1 MAIDTG
7 LAITCADLQA
17 TGGIKRILIRAWT
30 DTDIVAYGTT
40 PATHTITSILSATG
54 VDADW
59 GVYEFKN
66 ETPALTISATKEMG
80 STAFECG
87 LSFFLPK
94 LEYLKFNLIESITN
108 SCLMVIAVDTNDN
121 AFVLGASEKYEN
133 EATGKQSRSQTF
145 AQLATVEG
153 GTGAAYSDESGIT
166 ISLMARQFEMPRQ
179 YVVPAPSSTT
189 GIIVAA
195 DGLTATT
202 D

>member
-17 TGGIKRILIRAWT
+17 TGGIKRILIRAWQAG
-30 DTDIVAYGTT
+30 DAVVYG
-40 PATHTITSILSATG
+40 AAGVHTITSIQDTG
-54 VDADW
+54 AVNADW

-66 ETPALTISATKEMG
+66 ETPALTVTGTKEMG
-80 STAFECG
+80 STSFECG

-94 LEYLKFNLIESITN
+94 LEYNKFSLIESITN
-108 SCLMVIAVDTNDN
+108 SCLMVIAVDNNDN

-133 EATGKQSRSQTF
+133 QSKSSRNQTF

-179 YVVPAPSSTT
+179 YVPSAT
-189 GIIVAA
+189 GITVAA

>member
-40 PATHTITSILSATG
+40 PATHTITSILSDTATDATG
-54 VDADW
+54 

-121 AFVLGASEKYEN
+121 AFVLGVSEKYEN
-133 EATGKQSRSQTF
+133 ESSSSRNQTY

-179 YVVPAPSSTT
+179 YVVPAPSATT

>member
-30 DTDIVAYGTT
+30 DTDVVAYGTT
-40 PATHTITSILSATG
+40 PATHTITSILSDTAT
-54 VDADW
+54 DATW

-121 AFVLGASEKYEN
+121 AFVLGVSEKYEN
-133 EATGKQSRSQTF
+133 ESSSSRNQTY

-179 YVVPAPSSTT
+179 YVVTAPSV
-189 GIIVAA
+189 GIVVA
-195 DGLTATT
+195 DGGLTATT

>member
-30 DTDIVAYGTT
+30 DDDVVLYGTT
-40 PATHTITSILSATG
+40 PATHTITSIKDLAA
-54 VDADW
+54 DASW

-94 LEYLKFNLIESITN
+94 LEYLKFNIIESITN

-121 AFVLGASEKYEN
+121 AFVLGVSEKYEN
-133 EATGKQSRSQTF
+133 ESVSSRNQTF

-179 YVVPAPSSTT
+179 YVPSAT
-189 GIIVAA
+189 GITVAA

>member
-7 LAITCADLQA
+7 LAIVCDDLQA

-30 DTDIVAYGTT
+30 DDDVVLYGTT
-40 PATHTITSILSATG
+40 PATHTITSIKDLAA
-54 VDADW
+54 DAAW

-94 LEYLKFNLIESITN
+94 LEYLKFNIIESITN

-121 AFVLGASEKYEN
+121 AFVLGVSEKYEN
-133 EATGKQSRSQTF
+133 QSNPSRNQTY

-179 YVVPAPSSTT
+179 YVT
-189 GIIVAA
+189 GTITVAA
-195 DGLTATT
+195 GGLTATT

>member
-7 LAITCADLQA
+7 LAIVCDDLQA

-30 DTDIVAYGTT
+30 DDDVVLYGTT
-40 PATHTITSILSATG
+40 PATHTITSIKDLAA
-54 VDADW
+54 DASW

-94 LEYLKFNLIESITN
+94 LEYLKFNIIESITN
-108 SCLMVIAVDTNDN
+108 SCLMVIAVDNNDN

-133 EATGKQSRSQTF
+133 QSKSSRNQTF

-179 YVVPAPSSTT
+179 YVPSAT
-189 GIIVAA
+189 GITVAA

>member
-40 PATHTITSILSATG
+40 PATHTITSILGDTAT
-54 VDADW
+54 DAIW

-121 AFVLGASEKYEN
+121 AFVLGVSEKYEN
-133 EATGKQSRSQTF
+133 ESSSSRNQTY

-166 ISLMARQFEMPRQ
+166 ISLMARQFELPRE
-179 YVVPAPSSTT
+179 YVGTVDVNT
-189 GIIVAA
+189 VA
-195 DGLTATT
+195 LTATT
-202 D
+202 AA

>member
-30 DTDIVAYGTT
+30 DDDVVLYGTT
-40 PATHTITSILSATG
+40 PATHTITSIKDLAA
-54 VDADW
+54 DAAW

-94 LEYLKFNLIESITN
+94 LEYLKFNIIESITN

-121 AFVLGASEKYEN
+121 AFVLGVSEKYEN
-133 EATGKQSRSQTF
+133 ESLSSRNQTY

-179 YVVPAPSSTT
+179 YVPSAT
-189 GIIVAA
+189 GITVAA

>member
-1 MAIDTG
+1 MGIDTG

-30 DTDIVAYGTT
+30 DTDIVAYG
-40 PATHTITSILSATG
+40 AAGAHTITSILSAATTE
-54 VDADW
+54 ADW

-94 LEYLKFNLIESITN
+94 LEYNKFNLIESITN
-108 SCLMVIAVDTNDN
+108 SCLMVIAVDTNDT
-121 AFVLGASEKYEN
+121 AFVLGASEKYQN
-133 EATGKQSRSQTF
+133 EATGKQSRSQTY
-145 AQLATVEG
+145 AQLSSIEG
-153 GTGAAYSDESGIT
+153 ASGAAYSDESGVT
-166 ISLMARQFEMPRQ
+166 ISLTARQFEMPRQ
-179 YVVPAPSSTT
+179 YIVPLPSSTT

-195 DGLTATT
+195 TGLTATT